1 MSSAT
6 FRQCWSVVG
15 GLGLGW
21 LSRDDVE
28 LRSIEECVD
37 QCLLGS
43 DSGPVWV
50 DVVGEAPALVSRPG
64 EGGREGPHG
73 TEGFMPAAEVGQ
85 RSVDEE
91 VLPMGDVTMGPRST
105 EGGTLRPE

>member
-1 MSSAT
+1 M
-6 FRQCWSVVG
+6 
-15 GLGLGW
+15 GLGW

-64 EGGREGPHG
+64 EGGREGSHG
-73 TEGFMPAAEVGQ
+73 TEGFMPAAEVVQ
-85 RSVDEE
+85 RSVEE
-91 VLPMGDVTMGPRST
+91 KVFPMGDGHHGPTQHR
-105 EGGTLRPE
+105 GAGR